1 MVMFL
6 TFFFN
11 KIEYVNQE
19 NDRSLT
25 DGIFKIEKDFLIHK
39 IAELDNAEDD
49 RLLQRGSEIVSKA
62 SPKVPHTVKNRMRI
76 DAQLLSVFVC

>member
-25 DGIFKIEKDFLIHK
+25 DGTFKIDKDFLIHK
-39 IAELDNAEDD
+39 IAEF
-49 RLLQRGSEIVSKA
+49 G
-62 SPKVPHTVKNRMRI
+62 
-76 DAQLLSVFVC
+76 